1 MAFVS
6 LLQFCTTA
14 YALSGEVYVGYGSED
29 PNYDPTLLLIV
40 SGAEVLVLIISAFIS
55 FIISTDLKCCF
66 CCCIN
71 VDRQCRHGGTYI
83 NLLNEIVISDF
94 TRNNSP
100 IKDPPAVTAAD
111 NAVSGHPK
119 YVKDYM
125 RIKCGSEEEERI
137 LQELLRHHHE
147 RLYTKAFPSST
158 SALLTLTGAQINL
171 LDQFYS
177 LELNRKFEGN
187 EMELGVC

>member
-14 YALSGEVYVGYGSED
+14 YALSGKVYVDYGSED
-29 PNYDPTLLLIV
+29 PNIDATLLLIV

-94 TRNNSP
+94 TQNNSA
-100 IKDPPAVTAAD
+100 IK
-111 NAVSGHPK
+111 G
-119 YVKDYM
+119 
-125 RIKCGSEEEERI
+125 
-137 LQELLRHHHE
+137 
-147 RLYTKAFPSST
+147 
-158 SALLTLTGAQINL
+158 
-171 LDQFYS
+171 
-177 LELNRKFEGN
+177 
-187 EMELGVC
+187 